1 MLLGLLFM
9 CVAVCD
15 ASQNFSIPN
24 VVASFSSTPKPF
36 KINVDPQFIEDTRR
50 RVKATRAPV
59 SIGEEDDGPSLANF
73 TAIRDYWVNEYNWEK
88 TQDSINQRLKQFTTV
103 VEITD
108 KNTTIPVPLHFVH
121 HTSPRDDAI
130 PLLFLHGFPGSFLE
144 VINIIDSLTSPPNAS
159 LPAFHVVAPS
169 LPGFGFSPAPQHAGV
184 GPVKSAQAFN
194 ALMQK
199 LGYPQYVM
207 QGGDFGGMILRYQ
220 ANMFPKNVITAHSN
234 FWVMMPSE
242 YDIQNLIVGATSE
255 EETAFITTCEAFVNN
270 DNGFRMIQQSKPI
283 QAAYALTDSPMGNCL
298 WLYTLMQLIIDPR
311 DFTWSLDEIITWS
324 LMYYIQGP
332 YGGMRMYKEM
342 LNDGAFIG
350 VDFADLPIV
359 SQPVAIS
366 QFPYDALGYG
376 LPLEWAR
383 RGGNVVKRYVHDHG
397 GHFAAYEVPDL
408 LLPDIWSWFGD
419 KNTSGT
425 SFFD

>member
-1 MLLGLLFM
+1 M
-9 CVAVCD
+9 
-15 ASQNFSIPN
+15 
-24 VVASFSSTPKPF
+24 
-36 KINVDPQFIEDTRR
+36 EDTRL

-59 SIGEEDDGPSLANF
+59 SIGDVDDGPTLANF

-88 TQDSINQRLKQFTTV
+88 TQKSINQRLKQFTTV

-108 KNTTIPVPLHFVH
+108 DNATIPVPLHFVH
-121 HTSPRDDAI
+121 HTSHRDDAI

-144 VINIIDSLTSPPNAS
+144 VINIIDSLTNPPNAS

-169 LPGFGFSPAPQHAGV
+169 LPGFGFSPAPQQAGV

-255 EETAFITTCEAFVNN
+255 EETAFITT
-270 DNGFRMIQQSKPI
+270 
-283 QAAYALTDSPMGNCL
+283 Y
-298 WLYTLMQLIIDPR
+298 PR

-376 LPLEWAR
+376 LPLDWAR
-383 RGGNVVKRYVHDHG
+383 RGGNVVKRFVHDHG

-419 KNTSGT
+419 KNASGT

>member
-1 MLLGLLFM
+1 MLLTHL
-9 CVAVCD
+9 
-15 ASQNFSIPN
+15 
-24 VVASFSSTPKPF
+24 
-36 KINVDPQFIEDTRR
+36 
-50 RVKATRAPV
+50 
-59 SIGEEDDGPSLANF
+59 
-73 TAIRDYWVNEYNWEK
+73 
-88 TQDSINQRLKQFTTV
+88 QRLKQFTTV

-108 KNTTIPVPLHFVH
+108 DNATIPVPLHFVH
-121 HTSPRDDAI
+121 HTSHRDDAI

-144 VINIIDSLTSPPNAS
+144 VINIIDSLTNPPNAS

-169 LPGFGFSPAPQHAGV
+169 LPGFGFSPAPQQAGV

-270 DNGFRMIQQSKPI
+270 DNGFRMVQQSKPI
-283 QAAYALTDSPMGNCL
+283 QAAYALTDSPLGNCL
-298 WLYTLMQLIIDPR
+298 WLFTLMQLIIDPR

-376 LPLEWAR
+376 LPLDWAR
-383 RGGNVVKRYVHDHG
+383 RGGNVVKRFVHDHG

-419 KNTSGT
+419 KNASGT